1 VALAALAAVT
11 QAMAAVMVGMEC
23 LGTVVGLLVTLARVE
38 ALVVGDDRVMVAE
51 AVVVVT
57 IVIVPRLVAE
67 AVLVF

>member
-1 VALAALAAVT
+1 MVALVAVS

-23 LGTVVGLLVTLARVE
+23 LGMVEGLLVTLAMVE
-38 ALVVGDDRVMVAE
+38 AVLPNQELVAVAE
-51 AVVVVT
+51 VVVT